1 MKEKEIELTNILN
14 TKIKELNLKNTTNE
28 FSYYDA
34 TNQHYIIEYKIRFK
48 HYNEQFIQVD
58 KLYNL
63 LMIAEYQNKIP
74 VYIVSDPKGIFIYN
88 LNKNKGYFLNSKI
101 EVIKSPYQTEFKK
114 NKKIDKYYYLLTEKQ
129 LSKKLIN

>member
-1 MKEKEIELTNILN
+1 MKEKEVELTNILN
-14 TKIKELNLKNTTNE
+14 SKIKELNLKNTENE

-34 TNQHYIIEYKIRFK
+34 SNQHYIIEYKIRSK
-48 HYNEQFIQVD
+48 HYKEQFIQVD

-63 LMIAEYQNKIP
+63 LMIAEHQNKIP

-101 EVIKSPYQTEFKK
+101 VIKQCPYRTEFKE
-114 NKKIDKYYYLLTEKQ
+114 NKKVSKYFYILTNEQ
-129 LSKKLIN
+129 LTIKL

>member
-34 TNQHYIIEYKIRFK
+34 TNQHYIIEYKIRSK

-63 LMIAEYQNKIP
+63 LMIAENQNKIP
-74 VYIVSDPKGIFIYN
+74 VYIVADPKGIFIYN

-101 EVIKSPYQTEFKK
+101 IIKQCPYRTEFKE
-114 NKKIDKYYYLLTEKQ
+114 NKKISKYFYILTNEQ
-129 LSKKLIN
+129 LTIKL